1 MNRNNKIHNYVLS
14 EPLPHDAIVRQ
25 RAENT
30 VNQHSIYKSVFLHL
44 FPGIVF
50 TVILFLTCIIVTD
63 VTIPRALIFYALA
76 LLILVPMFII
86 IIKIN
91 EREKGTGKYFYDYI
105 RYLEKIS
112 IWKVFGMVFLAALWA
127 VVIFVLG
134 KPLNSFFHTHLFSWM
149 GNKFDISDYLTSP
162 QNYSKGLLI
171 TTWVVGLFSTSL
183 IVPIFE
189 EIYFRGYLLP
199 RIDRYKI
206 FAPIIGTIL
215 FCLYHFFTPWMF
227 LVRVIAIMPMI
238 FLVWKYKNIHIG
250 IVFHVLLNLLGDTIT
265 AIPIIFK

>member
-1 MNRNNKIHNYVLS
+1 MEFLGKSFSTGKIDKFKIMEGYTL
-14 EPLPHDAIVRQ
+14 
-25 RAENT
+25 ENT
-30 VNQHSIYKSVFLHL
+30 LNQQSIYKSVFLHL

-50 TVILFLTCIIVTD
+50 TGILFLTCIFITD
-63 VTIPRALIFYALA
+63 VTIPRALIFYVLA

-91 EREKGTGKYFYDYI
+91 EREKGTRKHFYDYI
-105 RYLEKIS
+105 GYLEKIS
-112 IWKVFGMVFLAALWA
+112 VWKVLVMVLLASLWA

-134 KPLNSFFHTHLFSWM
+134 KPLNSFFQTHLFSWM
-149 GNKFDISDYLTSP
+149 GNKFNISDYLINP
-162 QNYSKGLLI
+162 QNYSKSILI
-171 TTWVVGLFSTSL
+171 ITWFVGLFSTSI

-227 LVRVIAIMPMI
+227 LVRVIASMPMI
-238 FLVWKYKNIHIG
+238 ILVWKYKNIHIG
-250 IVFHVLLNLLGDTIT
+250 IVCHVLLNLLGDTI
-265 AIPIIFK
+265 ASIPIIFK

>member
-1 MNRNNKIHNYVLS
+1 M
-14 EPLPHDAIVRQ
+14 
-25 RAENT
+25 ENT
-30 VNQHSIYKSVFLHL
+30 LHQHSISKSVFLHL
-44 FPGIVF
+44 FPGVVF
-50 TVILFLTCIIVTD
+50 TALLFLACFFITD

-76 LLILVPMFII
+76 LLILVPLFII

-91 EREKGTGKYFYDYI
+91 ERENGKGKHFYDYI

-112 IWKVFGMVFLAALWA
+112 VWKVVGIVLLASVWA

-134 KPLNSFFHTHLFSWM
+134 RPLNSFFQTHLFSWM
-149 GNKFDISDYLTSP
+149 GNEFNISDYLIHP
-162 QNYSKGLLI
+162 QNYSKSILI
-171 TTWVVGLFSTSL
+171 ITWTVGLFSTSL

-206 FAPIIGTIL
+206 FAPIIGTVL

-227 LVRVIAIMPMI
+227 LVRVIASMPMI
-238 FLVWKYKNIHIG
+238 ILVWKYKNIQIG
-250 IVFHVLLNLLGDTIT
+250 IVCHVLLNLVGDTI
-265 AIPIIFK
+265 ASIPIIFS

>member
-1 MNRNNKIHNYVLS
+1 M
-14 EPLPHDAIVRQ
+14 
-25 RAENT
+25 ENT
-30 VNQHSIYKSVFLHL
+30 LNQHSISKSVFLHL
-44 FPGIVF
+44 FPGVVF
-50 TVILFLTCIIVTD
+50 TAILFFTCSFITD
-63 VTIPRALIFYALA
+63 GSIPRALIFYALA
-76 LLILVPMFII
+76 LLILLPMFII

-91 EREKGTGKYFYDYI
+91 ERGKGPGKHFYDYI
-105 RYLEKIS
+105 GYLEKLS
-112 IWKVFGMVFLAALWA
+112 VWKTVGIVFLASVWA

-134 KPLNSFFHTHLFSWM
+134 RPLNLFFQTHLFSWM
-149 GNKFDISDYLTSP
+149 GTEFNISDYLIHP
-162 QNYSKGLLI
+162 QNYSKSIRI

-206 FAPIIGTIL
+206 VAPILGTIL

-227 LVRVIAIMPMI
+227 LVRVIASMPMI
-238 FLVWKYKNIHIG
+238 LLVWKYKNIHIG
-250 IVFHVLLNLLGDTIT
+250 IVCHVLLNLLGDSIA